1 MPIRPPGRE
10 PIFGRYQILNPIS
23 DDPTLYRARDLRLGQ
38 IVAIRFLESPGP
50 ILGDIRAAARVRHP
64 NVAAVIDAKAAG
76 GFAGLVWEYA
86 EGINLQQAIHQRG
99 PMPVAEA
106 LDLLI
111 QAARGLAAA
120 HERQVFHGALKPSQW
135 RLDPAGT
142 LRLTGLGGSRLTIP
156 MELRADVDIGRL
168 GGLLHFLLIGREPFP
183 MASPDDR
190 WSPATDRPAPEI
202 RIHRPDLPSPLVDA
216 YRKLMAPRPEDRPQS
231 MADVV
236 AMLESCRLAISGD
249 RPKPTTIGPEFDLS
263 GLGIES
269 GSASSPLTTP
279 NHPIGPPLRGHGRK
293 VAGLSV
299 GAALAMLAIIGL
311 IVSRRPT
318 PIPPEAPIKGPAK
331 TTPAPPPAPVF
342 GEPRTLYAGPADAPR
357 WMLAS
362 RRPVPGKNVQ
372 PDGLN
377 PHGSGS
383 YLVAYR
389 QKLGDFILDLD
400 YRLAPGGDSGV
411 FVRVGN
417 LDDPMRTGLEISI
430 NDKDGTGL
438 DAPGAIRRMVGTS
451 TNARK
456 PAGQWNHLT
465 ITAIGP
471 TIAVSLNGRAVS
483 RIQLDEWTTPGR
495 RPDGTPHDW
504 PGLDPARLPRT
515 GFLGFQDLVGD
526 CWFQNVLVK
535 TPPPRRDESRR
546 PDLGE

>member
-111 QAARGLAAA
+111 QAAKGLAAA

-279 NHPIGPPLRGHGRK
+279 NHQPEESTPLGIAR
-293 VAGLSV
+293 
-299 GAALAMLAIIGL
+299 
-311 IVSRRPT
+311 
-318 PIPPEAPIKGPAK
+318 
-331 TTPAPPPAPVF
+331 PPA
-342 GEPRTLYAGPADAPR
+342 GDGA
-357 WMLAS
+357 
-362 RRPVPGKNVQ
+362 K
-372 PDGLN
+372 PD
-377 PHGSGS
+377 
-383 YLVAYR
+383 
-389 QKLGDFILDLD
+389 Q
-400 YRLAPGGDSGV
+400 
-411 FVRVGN
+411 
-417 LDDPMRTGLEISI
+417 
-430 NDKDGTGL
+430 
-438 DAPGAIRRMVGTS
+438 
-451 TNARK
+451 
-456 PAGQWNHLT
+456 
-465 ITAIGP
+465 
-471 TIAVSLNGRAVS
+471 
-483 RIQLDEWTTPGR
+483 
-495 RPDGTPHDW
+495 PHDGHRA
-504 PGLDPARLPRT
+504 P
-515 GFLGFQDLVGD
+515 
-526 CWFQNVLVK
+526 C
-535 TPPPRRDESRR
+535 
-546 PDLGE
+546 